1 MRTLQELSVIDLETA
16 AGDEQTAGCPQG
28 YESGGAEVNA
38 DIWERSLAA
47 AENALGILNERFPEK
62 RGIKEMLSG
71 PPDIPRDE
79 FYVSKET
86 SQHCRDLAGEII
98 NTDRLIAES
107 RAEIIRLKTGIE
119 QMAPWQELDVPL
131 SFSGTAKTAAFI
143 GTVAGNYSL
152 EGLLTALAEIDPQLY
167 IYAEILRTDRD
178 STYIFALCEKADR
191 QRAEEAL
198 RELSFAR
205 PAQNTSKLPR
215 KKTASR
221 LERISQNEKK
231 INEYTERLKAAC
243 REREQLRL
251 FADYCRAR
259 AENSRAQ
266 AETGKTAH
274 TVLIKGYVA
283 EPDIKPL
290 SERLERDFD
299 AVLEVEETSRELAP
313 VKLKNRR
320 LAAPAELITTMYSLP
335 SARDIDPTPLTGF
348 FYYLLFGMMLSDA
361 GYGLLL
367 IIGTLIGLKFVKPGA
382 PLRNTLKLFLY
393 CGISTV
399 FWGALFGSFFGD
411 LIPVV
416 SETFFHNR
424 IELPALL
431 HPMDGDAVKLLILS
445 LIIGFVQI
453 IAGLIA
459 KFVTCIKNGD
469 RAGAFFDAGL
479 WITTLLGIAVL
490 AAGMFLAPPLKTVG
504 AVMAIVSAAGLVLTQ
519 GRDKKGV
526 MRIVSGLASLYDIT
540 GYMSDLLS
548 FSRLMALGLTT
559 AAMGAVFNLL
569 GSMLGGGFFGAVMM
583 IVMVVLGHGLCF
595 ALNALGAYVH
605 TLRLQYVELF
615 SKFYDGGGRQ
625 FKPFSLKNKYVGIK
639 TGKEEN

>member
-28 YESGGAEVNA
+28 YESGGSEVSA
-38 DIWERSLAA
+38 DIWERGLSA

-71 PPDIPRDE
+71 PPDIPREE
-79 FYVSKET
+79 FYISKET
-86 SQHCRDLAGEII
+86 SQRCRDLAGEII

-107 RAEIIRLKTGIE
+107 RAEITRLKTGIE

-152 EGLLTALAEIDPQLY
+152 EGLLAALAEIDPQLY

-382 PLRNTLKLFLY
+382 PLRNT
-393 CGISTV
+393 
-399 FWGALFGSFFGD
+399 
-411 LIPVV
+411 
-416 SETFFHNR
+416 
-424 IELPALL
+424 
-431 HPMDGDAVKLLILS
+431 
-445 LIIGFVQI
+445 
-453 IAGLIA
+453 
-459 KFVTCIKNGD
+459 
-469 RAGAFFDAGL
+469 
-479 WITTLLGIAVL
+479 
-490 AAGMFLAPPLKTVG
+490 
-504 AVMAIVSAAGLVLTQ
+504 
-519 GRDKKGV
+519 
-526 MRIVSGLASLYDIT
+526 
-540 GYMSDLLS
+540 
-548 FSRLMALGLTT
+548 
-559 AAMGAVFNLL
+559 
-569 GSMLGGGFFGAVMM
+569 
-583 IVMVVLGHGLCF
+583 
-595 ALNALGAYVH
+595 
-605 TLRLQYVELF
+605 
-615 SKFYDGGGRQ
+615 
-625 FKPFSLKNKYVGIK
+625 
-639 TGKEEN
+639 